1 MGKGFLKINGNVIEK
16 LIRVTGNIQLLK
28 DYLEANKDKLSAD
41 EIAHLNYR
49 IEVMEDINKLSKD
62 NLKEINKRKALIAP
76 VERKDGTI
84 ELVHIHQDNLQNT
97 WNGCWSVSLQLLLQ
111 SRGVRLTQEQIRSFR
126 PDITDRK
133 VADELKNEHMLNEDK
148 KSIMDQ
154 KVDLVMKVLPNTS
167 MNMVTID
174 NTGNNTKRNL
184 ITA

>member
-1 MGKGFLKINGNVIEK
+1 M
-16 LIRVTGNIQLLK
+16 
-28 DYLEANKDKLSAD
+28 
-41 EIAHLNYR
+41 
-49 IEVMEDINKLSKD
+49 
-62 NLKEINKRKALIAP
+62 
-76 VERKDGTI
+76 ERKDGTI

-111 SRGVRLTQEQIRSFR
+111 SRGIHLTQEQIRAFR